1 MTPPRRALLAIATL
15 FALTATLACGRE
27 RSYARDAIPAELATP
42 VANAEVAMDALQ
54 QRLAARLGEALA
66 QGGPAG
72 AVTVCTDD
80 APKIASDVASEFGVA
95 VGRTS
100 HKLRNGANA
109 PRPWLEPFVGAAM
122 TEPLTGTTVVELEG
136 KVGVVRPILTQA
148 RCLQCHG
155 DSTAIAADVAVLLH
169 RTYPDDRA
177 VGFTEGQLRGFLWA
191 EAPR

>member
-1 MTPPRRALLAIATL
+1 MTTPRLALL
-15 FALTATLACGRE
+15 ALTATLACGRE

-66 QGGPAG
+66 EGGPAG
-72 AVTVCTDD
+72 AVSVCTHE
-80 APKIASDVASEFGVA
+80 AQKLTSDIGSEFGVL

-109 PRPWLEPFVGAAM
+109 PRPWLEPFVDAAM
-122 TEPLTGTTVVELEG
+122 TEPLTTTTVVELEG
-136 KVGVVRPILTQA
+136 KVGVVRPILVQA

-155 DSTAIAADVAVLLH
+155 DSTAITADVAALLH
-169 RTYPDDRA
+169 RAYPDDRA
-177 VGFTEGQLRGFLWA
+177 VGFSEGQLRGFLWA